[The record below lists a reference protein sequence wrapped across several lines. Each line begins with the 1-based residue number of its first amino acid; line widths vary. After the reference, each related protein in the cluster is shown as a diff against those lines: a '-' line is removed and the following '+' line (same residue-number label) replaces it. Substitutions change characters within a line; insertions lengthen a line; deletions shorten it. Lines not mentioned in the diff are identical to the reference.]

1 MTEKVPP
8 SELSDNSLDKVREL
22 LIGRDDKFVQEKLN
36 RDAKGIVTNVVSE
49 ALFDRETKDGSV
61 NKVLVPLVE
70 KSLHRSIEA
79 NSDKIVGTLYPLVGT
94 LVRKAVSSFL
104 VEFVERTNALIENS
118 LSPKSVSWR
127 FKAWQSGIRYSEY
140 VASQIYQYQVQQLLV
155 IHRETGTL
163 LHSISSDPDKEKDA
177 DLISSML
184 VAINDFVADAFGVTS
199 TESENE
205 LGEIKT
211 EDFTLLIKIGPQALL
226 VAAVTGSIPPEVRG
240 KLQQALE
247 DFHQFYQ
254 QPLLN
259 YEGDNAPFDGCET
272 ILSDCLISERKE
284 GEGKKSKRL
293 IGAVVLL
300 AIFLS
305 LAVLSFMR
313 LSLSILK
320 SDLHEL
326 TPPPGII
333 VTDTYV
339 SNGNVHAKVLR
350 DPIATSIES
359 WFSENGIDTERVTVI
374 EEPFVSLKP
383 SVVERKLSM
392 LVSDY
397 PLSESENI
405 SMEKGENGS
414 FVIAGTVF
422 TPTAINLT
430 QQIGAIPGISM
441 LSVDT
446 TSLNVKAA
454 HQVDNAVLQKA
465 ALNRLVNKVSSQN
478 VLFATNQE
486 ALSEVQLAKLEPL
499 ANDIKQLLALA
510 DKTETVVSII
520 VMGASDNS
528 GSSARN
534 RALSQKRAENVV
546 NSLISLGVESDILI
560 PVSLGEL
567 PLQKA
572 SMGRSVMLNVL
583 ISSEQ
588 Q

>member
-300 AIFLS
+300 AIFLG
-305 LAVLSFMR
+305 LAALSFMR

-333 VTDTYV
+333 VTDTYI
-339 SNGNVHAKVLR
+339 SNGKVHAKVLR

-430 QQIGAIPGISM
+430 QQIGAVPGISM
-441 LSVDT
+441 LNIDT

-478 VLFATNQE
+478 VLFSTNQE
-486 ALSEVQLAKLEPL
+486 ALSEVQLAKLELL

-510 DKTETVVSII
+510 DKTETVVSIV

-583 ISSEQ
+583 ISSEHQ
-588 Q
+588 

>member
-300 AIFLS
+300 AIFLG

-333 VTDTYV
+333 VTDTYI

-359 WFSENGIDTERVTVI
+359 WFSENGIDSERVTVI

-405 SMEKGENGS
+405 SLEKGENGS

-441 LSVDT
+441 LSVDN

-510 DKTETVVSII
+510 DKTETVVSIV

>member
-49 ALFDRETKDGSV
+49 ALFERETKDGSV

-127 FKAWQSGIRYSEY
+127 FKAWQSGVRYSEF

-254 QPLLN
+254 QPLLT

-284 GEGKKSKRL
+284 GEGKNQ
-293 IGAVVLL
+293 
-300 AIFLS
+300 
-305 LAVLSFMR
+305 
-313 LSLSILK
+313 
-320 SDLHEL
+320 
-326 TPPPGII
+326 
-333 VTDTYV
+333 TD
-339 SNGNVHAKVLR
+339 
-350 DPIATSIES
+350 
-359 WFSENGIDTERVTVI
+359 
-374 EEPFVSLKP
+374 
-383 SVVERKLSM
+383 
-392 LVSDY
+392 
-397 PLSESENI
+397 
-405 SMEKGENGS
+405 
-414 FVIAGTVF
+414 
-422 TPTAINLT
+422 
-430 QQIGAIPGISM
+430 
-441 LSVDT
+441 
-446 TSLNVKAA
+446 
-454 HQVDNAVLQKA
+454 
-465 ALNRLVNKVSSQN
+465 
-478 VLFATNQE
+478 
-486 ALSEVQLAKLEPL
+486 
-499 ANDIKQLLALA
+499 
-510 DKTETVVSII
+510 
-520 VMGASDNS
+520 
-528 GSSARN
+528 
-534 RALSQKRAENVV
+534 
-546 NSLISLGVESDILI
+546 
-560 PVSLGEL
+560 
-567 PLQKA
+567 
-572 SMGRSVMLNVL
+572 
-583 ISSEQ
+583 
-588 Q
+588 

>member
-300 AIFLS
+300 AIFLG

-333 VTDTYV
+333 VTDTYI

-359 WFSENGIDTERVTVI
+359 WFSENSIDTERVTVI

-510 DKTETVVSII
+510 DKTETVVSIV

>member
-300 AIFLS
+300 AIFLG

-333 VTDTYV
+333 VTDTYI

-430 QQIGAIPGISM
+430 QQISAIPGISM

-486 ALSEVQLAKLEPL
+486 ALSEVQLAKLEP
-499 ANDIKQLLALA
+499 Q
-510 DKTETVVSII
+510 S
-520 VMGASDNS
+520 ASFF
-528 GSSARN
+528 
-534 RALSQKRAENVV
+534 
-546 NSLISLGVESDILI
+546 
-560 PVSLGEL
+560 
-567 PLQKA
+567 
-572 SMGRSVMLNVL
+572 
-583 ISSEQ
+583 
-588 Q
+588 

>member
-1 MTEKVPP
+1 MPS
-8 SELSDNSLDKVREL
+8 SELPDNSLEKVREL
-22 LIGRDDKFVQEKLN
+22 LIGRDDKFVQQKLD
-36 RDAKGIVTNVVSE
+36 RDAKGFVSNVVSE
-49 ALFDRETKDGSV
+49 ALFERETKDGSV

-79 NSDKIVGTLYPLVGT
+79 NSEKIVGTLYPLVGT

-118 LSPKSVSWR
+118 FSPKSISWR
-127 FKAWQSGIRYSEY
+127 FKAWQSGVKYSEY

-163 LHSISSDPDKEKDA
+163 LHSISSDPEKEKDA

-184 VAINDFVADAFGVTS
+184 VAINDFVADAFGVTA
-199 TESENE
+199 TESDNE

-254 QPLLN
+254 QPLIN

-272 ILSDCLISERKE
+272 ILADCLVSERKE

-293 IGAVVLL
+293 IGAAVLL
-300 AIFLS
+300 VIFIA

-320 SDLHEL
+320 SELHEL

-333 VTDTYV
+333 VTDTYI
-339 SNGNVHAKVLR
+339 SNGIVHTKVLR
-350 DPIATSIES
+350 DPISTSVDQ
-359 WFSENGIDTERVTVI
+359 WFSDNGIDAEKVTVI

-383 SVVERKLSM
+383 SVVERKLET
-392 LVSDY
+392 LVNQY
-397 PLSESENI
+397 PLNELESITIEKEENRRFLI
-405 SMEKGENGS
+405 S
-414 FVIAGTVF
+414 GTVF
-422 TPTAINLT
+422 NTTAIDLT
-430 QQIGAIPGISM
+430 QQISAIPGISAV
-441 LSVDT
+441 SVDT
-446 TSLNVKAA
+446 TALNVKPAYNVDDAA
-454 HQVDNAVLQKA
+454 LQKA
-465 ALNRLVNKVSSQN
+465 TLNRLVNKVSSQS

-486 ALSEVQLAKLEPL
+486 ALSEVQLAKLEAL
-499 ANDIKQLLALA
+499 ANDIKRLLTLA
-510 DKTETVVSII
+510 DKTNTVVSIV

-528 GSSARN
+528 GSTARN
-534 RALSQKRAENVV
+534 RTLSKKRADNVV
-546 NSLISLGVESDILI
+546 SSLISLGVESDILI

-567 PLQKA
+567 PLQNA

-588 Q
+588 

>member
-300 AIFLS
+300 AIFLG

-333 VTDTYV
+333 VTDTYI

-430 QQIGAIPGISM
+430 QQISAIPGISM

-499 ANDIKQLLALA
+499 ANDIKQLLTLA
-510 DKTETVVSII
+510 DKTKTVVSIV

>member
-300 AIFLS
+300 AIFLG

-333 VTDTYV
+333 VTDTYI
-339 SNGNVHAKVLR
+339 SNGKVHAKVLR

-430 QQIGAIPGISM
+430 QQIGAVPGISM
-441 LSVDT
+441 LNIDT

-478 VLFATNQE
+478 VLFSTNQE
-486 ALSEVQLAKLEPL
+486 ALSEVQLAKLELL

-510 DKTETVVSII
+510 DKTETVVSIV

-583 ISSEQ
+583 ISSEHQ
-588 Q
+588 

>member
-205 LGEIKT
+205 LGEIRT

-272 ILSDCLISERKE
+272 ILSDCLISEKKE

-300 AIFLS
+300 AIFLG

-333 VTDTYV
+333 VTDTYI

-359 WFSENGIDTERVTVI
+359 WFSENGIDSERVTVI

-405 SMEKGENGS
+405 SLEKGENGS

-441 LSVDT
+441 LSVDN

-454 HQVDNAVLQKA
+454 HQVDNTVLQKA

-510 DKTETVVSII
+510 DKTETVVSIV

-546 NSLISLGVESDILI
+546 NSLISLGVDSDILI

>member
-1 MTEKVPP
+1 MPP
-8 SELSDNSLDKVREL
+8 SELQDNSIEKVREL
-22 LIGRDDKFVQEKLN
+22 LIGRDDKFVQEKLQ

-70 KSLHRSIEA
+70 KSLHRSIES
-79 NSDKIVGTLYPLVGT
+79 NSEKIVGTLYPLVGT

-118 LSPKSVSWR
+118 FSPKSVSWR

-163 LHSISSDPDKEKDA
+163 LHSISSDPEKEKDA

-184 VAINDFVADAFGVTS
+184 VAINDFVADAFGVTA
-199 TESENE
+199 TESDNE

-211 EDFTLLIKIGPQALL
+211 ENFTLLIKIGPQALL

-240 KLQQALE
+240 KLQQTLE
-247 DFHQFYQ
+247 EFHQFYQ

-259 YEGDNAPFDGCET
+259 YDGDNAPFEGCET
-272 ILSDCLISERKE
+272 ILSDCLVSERKE
-284 GEGKKSKRL
+284 GESKKSKRV
-293 IGAVVLL
+293 IGAAVLVV
-300 AIFLS
+300 IFTT

-333 VTDTYV
+333 VTDTYI
-339 SNGNVHAKVLR
+339 SNGNVYAKVLR
-350 DPIATSIES
+350 DPVATDIEQ
-359 WFSENGIDTERVTVI
+359 WLNDNDIDADKVTII

-383 SVVERKLSM
+383 GVVERKLES
-392 LVSDY
+392 LVMDY
-397 PLSESENI
+397 PLSESESI
-405 SMEKGENGS
+405 SIEKDDNRR
-414 FVIAGTVF
+414 FVISGTVF

-430 QQIGAIPGISM
+430 KQIDSIPGISAIT
-441 LSVDT
+441 VDT
-446 TSLNVKAA
+446 DTLNVQAA
-454 HQVDNAVLQKA
+454 YEVDDAVLQKA

-486 ALSEVQLAKLEPL
+486 ALSEVQLAKLEAL
-499 ANDIKQLLALA
+499 ANDIKQLLTLA
-510 DKTETVVSII
+510 DKTSTVVSIV

-546 NSLISLGVESDILI
+546 NSLISLGIESDILI

-588 Q
+588 

>member
-300 AIFLS
+300 AIFLG

-333 VTDTYV
+333 VTDTYI

-414 FVIAGTVF
+414 FVITGTVF

-430 QQIGAIPGISM
+430 QQISAIPGISM

-486 ALSEVQLAKLEPL
+486 ALSEVQLAKLELL

-510 DKTETVVSII
+510 DKTETVVSIV
-520 VMGASDNS
+520 VMGSSDNS

>member
-300 AIFLS
+300 AIFLG

-333 VTDTYV
+333 VTDTYI

-430 QQIGAIPGISM
+430 QQISAIPGISM

-486 ALSEVQLAKLEPL
+486 ALSEVQLAKLELL

-510 DKTETVVSII
+510 DKTETVVSIV
-520 VMGASDNS
+520 VMVSSDNS

>member
-1 MTEKVPP
+1 MPP
-8 SELSDNSLDKVREL
+8 SEMPDSSLEKVREL
-22 LIGRDDKFVQEKLN
+22 LIGRDDKFVQEKLQ

-79 NSDKIVGTLYPLVGT
+79 NSEKIVGTLYPLVGT

-118 LSPKSVSWR
+118 FSPKSVSWR
-127 FKAWQSGIRYSEY
+127 FKAWQSGVRYSEY

-163 LHSISSDPDKEKDA
+163 LHSISSDPEKEKDA

-184 VAINDFVADAFGVTS
+184 VAINDFVADAFGVTAN
-199 TESENE
+199 ESDNE

-247 DFHQFYQ
+247 EFHRFYQ
-254 QPLLN
+254 QPLIH
-259 YEGDNAPFDGCET
+259 YDGDNAPFDGCET

-284 GEGKKSKRL
+284 GEGKKSKR
-293 IGAVVLL
+293 IAGAAVLL
-300 AIFLS
+300 VIFAA

-333 VTDTYV
+333 VTDTYI

-350 DPIATSIES
+350 DPVAINIEEWLNES
-359 WFSENGIDTERVTVI
+359 AIDADKVTII

-383 SVVERKLSM
+383 SVVERKLER
-392 LVSDY
+392 LINDY
-397 PLSESENI
+397 PLSESE
-405 SMEKGENGS
+405 SVSVEKGDNRR
-414 FVIAGTVF
+414 FVISGTVF
-422 TPTAINLT
+422 TPTAVNLT
-430 QQIGAIPGISM
+430 QQISAIPGISAIT
-441 LSVDT
+441 VDT
-446 TSLNVKAA
+446 NTLDVQAA
-454 HQVDNAVLQKA
+454 YEVDDAVLQKA

-486 ALSEVQLAKLEPL
+486 ALSEVQLAKLEAL
-499 ANDIKQLLALA
+499 ANDIKQLLTFA
-510 DKTETVVSII
+510 DKTSTVVSIV

-546 NSLISLGVESDILI
+546 NSLISLGIESDILI

-588 Q
+588 

>member
-1 MTEKVPP
+1 MSDKVPP
-8 SELSDNSLDKVREL
+8 SEMPDSSLEKVREL
-22 LIGRDDKFVQEKLN
+22 LIGRDDKFVQEKLQ

-79 NSDKIVGTLYPLVGT
+79 NSEKIVGTLYPLVGT

-118 LSPKSVSWR
+118 FSPKSVSWR
-127 FKAWQSGIRYSEY
+127 FKAWQSGVRYSEY

-163 LHSISSDPDKEKDA
+163 LHSISSDPEKEKDA

-184 VAINDFVADAFGVTS
+184 VAINDFVADAFGVTAN
-199 TESENE
+199 ESDNE

-247 DFHQFYQ
+247 EFHRFYQ
-254 QPLLN
+254 QPLIH
-259 YEGDNAPFDGCET
+259 YDGDNAPFDGCET

-284 GEGKKSKRL
+284 GEGKKSKR
-293 IGAVVLL
+293 IAGAAVLL
-300 AIFLS
+300 VIFAA

-333 VTDTYV
+333 VTDTYI

-350 DPIATSIES
+350 DPVAINIEEWLNES
-359 WFSENGIDTERVTVI
+359 AIDADKVTII

-383 SVVERKLSM
+383 SVVERKLER
-392 LVSDY
+392 LINDY
-397 PLSESENI
+397 PLSESESI
-405 SMEKGENGS
+405 SVEKGDNRR
-414 FVIAGTVF
+414 FVISGTVF
-422 TPTAINLT
+422 TPTAVNLT
-430 QQIGAIPGISM
+430 QQISAIPGISAIT
-441 LSVDT
+441 VDT
-446 TSLNVKAA
+446 NTLDVQAA
-454 HQVDNAVLQKA
+454 YEVDDAVLQKA

-486 ALSEVQLAKLEPL
+486 ALSEVQLAKLEAL
-499 ANDIKQLLALA
+499 ANDIKQLLTFA
-510 DKTETVVSII
+510 DKTSTVVSIV

-546 NSLISLGVESDILI
+546 NSLISLGIESDILI

-588 Q
+588 

>member
-1 MTEKVPP
+1 MSDKAPP
-8 SELSDNSLDKVREL
+8 SGLPDNSLEKIREL
-22 LIGRDDKFVQEKLN
+22 LIGRDDKFVQEKLKH
-36 RDAKGIVTNVVSE
+36 DAKGIVTNVVSE

-79 NSDKIVGTLYPLVGT
+79 NSEKIVGTLYPLVGT

-118 LSPKSVSWR
+118 FSPKSISWR
-127 FKAWQSGIRYSEY
+127 FKAWQSGVKYSEY

-163 LHSISSDPDKEKDA
+163 LHSISSDPEKEKDA

-184 VAINDFVADAFGVTS
+184 VAINDFVADAFGVTA
-199 TESENE
+199 TESDNE

-247 DFHQFYQ
+247 EFHQFYQ
-254 QPLLN
+254 QPLIH

-272 ILSDCLISERKE
+272 ILADCLVSERKE

-293 IGAVVLL
+293 IGAAVLL
-300 AIFLS
+300 VIFS
-305 LAVLSFMR
+305 ALAVLSFMR

-333 VTDTYV
+333 VTDTYI
-339 SNGNVHAKVLR
+339 SNGIVHTKVLR
-350 DPIATSIES
+350 DPVSTSIDQWLS
-359 WFSENGIDTERVTVI
+359 DNGIDAEKVTVI

-383 SVVERKLSM
+383 SVVERKLET
-392 LVSDY
+392 LVNEY
-397 PLSESENI
+397 PLNELESITIEKQENRRFLI
-405 SMEKGENGS
+405 SG
-414 FVIAGTVF
+414 AVF
-422 TPTAINLT
+422 NTTAIDLAR
-430 QQIGAIPGISM
+430 QINAIPGLSAV
-441 LSVDT
+441 SVDT
-446 TSLNVKAA
+446 AALNVKPAYN
-454 HQVDNAVLQKA
+454 VDDAVLQKA
-465 ALNRLVNKVSSQN
+465 TLNRLVNKVSSQS

-486 ALSEVQLAKLEPL
+486 ALSEVQLAKLEAL
-499 ANDIKQLLALA
+499 ANDIKRLLTLA
-510 DKTETVVSII
+510 DKTNTVVSIV

-528 GSSARN
+528 GSTARN
-534 RALSQKRAENVV
+534 RTLSKKRADNVV
-546 NSLISLGVESDILI
+546 SSLISLGVESDILI

-567 PLQKA
+567 PLQNA

-588 Q
+588 

>member
-300 AIFLS
+300 AIFLG

-333 VTDTYV
+333 VTDTYI

-422 TPTAINLT
+422 TPTAINFT

>member
-1 MTEKVPP
+1 MTEKEPP
-8 SELSDNSLDKVREL
+8 SALSDNSLDNVREL

-36 RDAKGIVTNVVSE
+36 RDAKGIVSSVVSE
-49 ALFDRETKDGSV
+49 ALIERETKDGSV

-118 LSPKSVSWR
+118 LSPKSLSWR
-127 FKAWQSGIRYSEY
+127 FKAWQSGVRYSEF

-163 LHSISSDPDKEKDA
+163 LHSISSDPEKEKDA

-247 DFHQFYQ
+247 EFHQFYQ

-259 YEGDNAPFDGCET
+259 YEGDNAPFEGCET

-284 GEGKKSKRL
+284 GEGKKSNRL
-293 IGAVVLL
+293 IGALVLL
-300 AIFLS
+300 VIFFT

-326 TPPPGII
+326 PPPPGII

-339 SNGNVHAKVLR
+339 SNGRVHAKVLR
-350 DPIATSIES
+350 DPNTTSIEQ
-359 WFSENGIDTERVTVI
+359 WFSNNGIDAERVTVI

-383 SVVERKLSM
+383 SIVERKLEK

-397 PLSESENI
+397 SLSESESLSIEKDGDRSFNI
-405 SMEKGENGS
+405 S
-414 FVIAGTVF
+414 GTVF
-422 TPTAINLT
+422 TSTATRFI
-430 QQIGAIPGISM
+430 QQINAIPGISTIN
-441 LSVDT
+441 VDT
-446 TSLNVKAA
+446 TSLNVKMV
-454 HQVDNAVLQKA
+454 HQIDNAIFQQA
-465 ALNRLVNKVSSQN
+465 ALNQLVNKISSQN
-478 VLFATNQE
+478 VLFSTNQE
-486 ALSEVQLAKLEPL
+486 ALSEVQLAKLELL
-499 ANDIKQLLALA
+499 AIDIKQLVTLAH
-510 DKTETVVSII
+510 KTGTTVSI
-520 VMGASDNS
+520 VVLGASDNS
-528 GSSARN
+528 GSRARN

-546 NSLISLGVESDILI
+546 NSLISLGIEGDILI

-588 Q
+588 

>member
-1 MTEKVPP
+1 MPP
-8 SELSDNSLDKVREL
+8 SEMPDSSLEKVREL
-22 LIGRDDKFVQEKLN
+22 LIGRDDKFVQEKLQ

-79 NSDKIVGTLYPLVGT
+79 NSEKIVGTLYPLVGT

-118 LSPKSVSWR
+118 FSPKSVSWR
-127 FKAWQSGIRYSEY
+127 FKAWQSGVRYSEY

-163 LHSISSDPDKEKDA
+163 LHSISSDPEKEKDA

-184 VAINDFVADAFGVTS
+184 VAINDFVADAFGVTA
-199 TESENE
+199 TESDNE

-247 DFHQFYQ
+247 EFHRFYQ
-254 QPLLN
+254 QPLIH
-259 YEGDNAPFDGCET
+259 YDGDNAPFDGCET

-284 GEGKKSKRL
+284 GEGKKSKR
-293 IGAVVLL
+293 IAGAAVLL
-300 AIFLS
+300 VIFAA

-333 VTDTYV
+333 VTDTYI

-350 DPIATSIES
+350 DPVAINIEEWLNES
-359 WFSENGIDTERVTVI
+359 AIDADKVTII

-383 SVVERKLSM
+383 SVVERKLER
-392 LVSDY
+392 LIDDY
-397 PLSESENI
+397 PLSESESI
-405 SMEKGENGS
+405 SVEKGDNRR
-414 FVIAGTVF
+414 FVISGTVF
-422 TPTAINLT
+422 TPTAVNLT
-430 QQIGAIPGISM
+430 QQISAIPGISAIT
-441 LSVDT
+441 VDT
-446 TSLNVKAA
+446 NTLDVQAA
-454 HQVDNAVLQKA
+454 YEVDDAVLQKA

-486 ALSEVQLAKLEPL
+486 ALSEVQLAKLEAL
-499 ANDIKQLLALA
+499 ANDIKRLLTLA
-510 DKTETVVSII
+510 DKTNTVVSIV

-528 GSSARN
+528 GSTARN
-534 RALSQKRAENVV
+534 RTLSKKRADNVV
-546 NSLISLGVESDILI
+546 SSLISLGVESDILI

-588 Q
+588 

>member
-1 MTEKVPP
+1 MPS
-8 SELSDNSLDKVREL
+8 SELPDNSLEKVREL
-22 LIGRDDKFVQEKLN
+22 LIGRDDKFVQQKLD
-36 RDAKGIVTNVVSE
+36 RDAKGFVCNVVSE
-49 ALFDRETKDGSV
+49 ALFERETKDGSV

-79 NSDKIVGTLYPLVGT
+79 NSEKIVGTLYPLVGT

-118 LSPKSVSWR
+118 FSPKSISWR
-127 FKAWQSGIRYSEY
+127 FKAWQSGVKYSEY

-184 VAINDFVADAFGVTS
+184 VAINDFVADAFGVTA
-199 TESENE
+199 TETDNE

-254 QPLLN
+254 QPLVN

-272 ILSDCLISERKE
+272 ILADCLVSERKE

-293 IGAVVLL
+293 IGAAVLL
-300 AIFLS
+300 IIFVALAI
-305 LAVLSFMR
+305 LSFMR

-333 VTDTYV
+333 VTDTYI
-339 SNGNVHAKVLR
+339 SNGIVHTKVLR
-350 DPIATSIES
+350 DPVSTSIEQ
-359 WFSENGIDTERVTVI
+359 WFSDNGIDAEKVTVI

-383 SVVERKLSM
+383 SVVERKLET
-392 LVSDY
+392 LVAEY
-397 PLSESENI
+397 PLNELESITIEKKENRTFLI
-405 SMEKGENGS
+405 SG
-414 FVIAGTVF
+414 VVF
-422 TPTAINLT
+422 NTTAIDLT
-430 QQIGAIPGISM
+430 QQISAIPGISTVA
-441 LSVDT
+441 VDT
-446 TSLNVKAA
+446 TTLKVKPAYD
-454 HQVDNAVLQKA
+454 VDDAVLQKA
-465 ALNRLVNKVSSQN
+465 ALNRLVDKVSSQN

-486 ALSEVQLAKLEPL
+486 ALSEVQLAKLETL
-499 ANDIKQLLALA
+499 ANDIKQLLTHA
-510 DKTETVVSII
+510 DKTSTVVSII

-546 NSLISLGVESDILI
+546 NSLISLGVANDILI

-588 Q
+588 

>member
-339 SNGNVHAKVLR
+339 SDGNVHAKVLR
-350 DPIATSIES
+350 DPLATSIES

-422 TPTAINLT
+422 TPTAINFT

>member
-300 AIFLS
+300 AIFLG

-333 VTDTYV
+333 VTDTYI

-430 QQIGAIPGISM
+430 QQISAIPGISM

-510 DKTETVVSII
+510 DKTETVVSIV
-520 VMGASDNS
+520 VMGSSDNS

>member
-300 AIFLS
+300 AIFLG

-333 VTDTYV
+333 VTDTYI

-422 TPTAINLT
+422 TPTAINFT

-510 DKTETVVSII
+510 DKTETVVSIV

>member
-300 AIFLS
+300 AIFLG

-333 VTDTYV
+333 VTDTYI

-430 QQIGAIPGISM
+430 QQISAIPGISM

-486 ALSEVQLAKLEPL
+486 ALSEVQLAKLELL

>member
-300 AIFLS
+300 AIFLG

-333 VTDTYV
+333 VTDTYI

-359 WFSENGIDTERVTVI
+359 WFSENSIDTERVTVI

-510 DKTETVVSII
+510 DKTETVVSIV

-588 Q
+588 